1 MSALAI
7 HPSPTARKIHDRRR
21 RGAGCAHYGLRSLAC
36 APAEFRSAAAPSGM
50 RGGSGP
56 VLPPSPTALSTG
68 TTAPL
73 REFSRGD
80 VSKPPAKGAPVV
92 VLPDL
97 PARADQ
103 HIAHAG
109 ARVARSR
116 GSEMTTNASRPEAV
130 RMRLTARGRR
140 VVVALGFA
148 LAIALGGG
156 VGALAQQQDSAPAHV
171 ETVVVQPGESLWAI
185 AVGVSGPDEDV
196 RDVVEQ
202 IRNLN
207 GLHGA
212 TLQAGQELTIPVQ

>member
-1 MSALAI
+1 M
-7 HPSPTARKIHDRRR
+7 
-21 RGAGCAHYGLRSLAC
+21 
-36 APAEFRSAAAPSGM
+36 
-50 RGGSGP
+50 
-56 VLPPSPTALSTG
+56 
-68 TTAPL
+68 
-73 REFSRGD
+73 
-80 VSKPPAKGAPVV
+80 
-92 VLPDL
+92 
-97 PARADQ
+97 
-103 HIAHAG
+103 
-109 ARVARSR
+109 
-116 GSEMTTNASRPEAV
+116 
-130 RMRLTARGRR
+130 
-140 VVVALGFA
+140 VALGFA